1 MLPSVPGWPPPR
13 PANRPVGLPPLRPAN
28 SVLDDAAR
36 EVIGEAPSAEMLLKS
51 IGSALLEVS
60 IGPLAAEGQPL
71 FGGNAE

>member
-1 MLPSVPGWPPPR
+1 MG
-13 PANRPVGLPPLRPAN
+13 
-28 SVLDDAAR
+28 DDAAR